1 MVDSFENHSNSRSWA
16 SFVWGEADEKSRL
29 EQIKSLVGEQQVGLS
44 GSDSLRNIAVFG
56 WAQL

>member
-1 MVDSFENHSNSRSWA
+1 M
-16 SFVWGEADEKSRL
+16 WGEADEKSRL

-44 GSDSLRNIAVFG
+44 GSDSLRSIAVFG